1 VARDRNDKS
10 TISFFE
16 RMELGE
22 KLEPDWNI
30 PSGYPDLT
38 QYPQIAIDLETCDPN
53 LTTLGPGWARND
65 GFIVGIAVAAGD
77 QAWYFPIR
85 HGNGHNLDPKMTLK
99 WLKKQM
105 ATPHIDKIMHNA
117 TYDAGWLRA
126 EGVEVQGRIID
137 TMIAA
142 PIIDENRFS
151 YSLNNLGRDYIDMRK
166 DEKMLRAAAK
176 DWGIDPKKDM
186 WQLPPAYV
194 GAYAEQDALMTLK
207 LWDRLKTEISSQDLT
222 HIFNLETSIIP
233 LMVEMRARGVRVNLD
248 QAEIARK
255 GLRAKVRDLKAEIKH
270 KTGVD
275 IEPWAPASVQ
285 QVFDA
290 LNLQYP
296 KTEAGAPSFTK
307 HYLNAHPHEVCQVIV
322 RLREFDKADST
333 FIDSI
338 LRHEHNGRI
347 HTEFH
352 QLRSDDGGTVTG
364 RFCVSADTLIETQ
377 RGPVPIVDVKPR
389 QDLALTHLGRFQF
402 IRHLIYKGEEEM
414 VALRVSSGSVV
425 KCTRNHRVLTAAG
438 WKRVGELTVGQEIA
452 GVDFEKRLGERRTV
466 PEGSRSVLGATKAD
480 YQRGGSGSVHYL
492 SHSTGDV
499 EARRSGSTAEGGA
512 GAEVFPFQNWLEK
525 SNEGKDRQPA
535 PQPQRAAVLR
545 PAWIHPC
552 AQTGLVHGKADVETR
567 IRASGGYGA
576 DTWFDRGAR
585 GHARSSHQR
594 GSSGQFPGQL
604 GVGDAGGASF
614 PTLSVT
620 VEEIEPLGV
629 AQVWDIEVET
639 DHSYVAHGLIHH
651 NSSSSPNLQQIP
663 ARDPDIK
670 KLIRGLFIPEE
681 GQMWGSF
688 DYSSQEPRLLV
699 HFAASMPDS
708 MRSPV
713 VDSFVEGYQDDN
725 FDFHQ
730 MVADIA
736 GINRKAAKVCGLG
749 IMYGMGIGK
758 LAAQLSISD
767 AEAKD
772 LMGTFN
778 ERVPFVKQLAT
789 VASNQAEKNG
799 QIRTI
804 LGRLCRFHL
813 WEPRTFG
820 YNKPLPLE
828 EAKKEYGSLGNNL
841 RRAFTY
847 KALNKLIQGSA
858 ADQTKKAMADCYAE
872 GIIPMLTVHDELC
885 FSVDNASQAEQI
897 KEIME
902 TGLPLK
908 IPSKVDVDIP
918 AMRGLPNNWGEV
930 E

>member
-1 VARDRNDKS
+1 MARDRNDKS
-10 TISFFE
+10 TVAFFE
-16 RMELGE
+16 RMDLGE

-38 QYPQIAIDLETCDPN
+38 QYPQIAIDLETRDPN
-53 LTTLGPGWARND
+53 LTTLGPGWARGD
-65 GFIVGIAVAAGD
+65 GCIVGIAVAAGD
-77 QAWYFPIR
+77 QAWYFPVR
-85 HGNGHNLDPKMTLK
+85 HGNGHNLDPKMTFK

-142 PIIDENRFS
+142 PLIDENRFS

-166 DEKMLRAAAK
+166 DEKMLRATAK

-222 HIFNLETSIIP
+222 HIFNLETSLIP
-233 LMVEMRARGVRVNLD
+233 LMVDIRARGVRVDLD
-248 QAEIARK
+248 QAEIARR

-275 IEPWAPASVQ
+275 IEPWASASVL

-307 HYLNAHPHEVCQVIV
+307 QYLNAHPHEVCQAIV

-364 RFCVSADTLIETQ
+364 RF
-377 RGPVPIVDVKPR
+377 
-389 QDLALTHLGRFQF
+389 
-402 IRHLIYKGEEEM
+402 
-414 VALRVSSGSVV
+414 
-425 KCTRNHRVLTAAG
+425 
-438 WKRVGELTVGQEIA
+438 
-452 GVDFEKRLGERRTV
+452 
-466 PEGSRSVLGATKAD
+466 
-480 YQRGGSGSVHYL
+480 
-492 SHSTGDV
+492 
-499 EARRSGSTAEGGA
+499 
-512 GAEVFPFQNWLEK
+512 
-525 SNEGKDRQPA
+525 
-535 PQPQRAAVLR
+535 
-545 PAWIHPC
+545 
-552 AQTGLVHGKADVETR
+552 
-567 IRASGGYGA
+567 
-576 DTWFDRGAR
+576 
-585 GHARSSHQR
+585 
-594 GSSGQFPGQL
+594 
-604 GVGDAGGASF
+604 
-614 PTLSVT
+614 
-620 VEEIEPLGV
+620 
-629 AQVWDIEVET
+629 
-639 DHSYVAHGLIHH
+639 
-651 NSSSSPNLQQIP
+651 SSSSPNLQQIP

-699 HFAASMPDS
+699 HFAASMPES

-713 VDSFVEGYQDDN
+713 VDTIVDEYHKGDVDL
-725 FDFHQ
+725 HQ

-736 GINRKAAKVCGLG
+736 GITRKQAKVVNLG
-749 IMYGMGIGK
+749 IMYGMGVGK
-758 LAAQLSISD
+758 LAAQLGVSD
-767 AEAKD
+767 AEAK
-772 LMGTFN
+772 GIIEEHQTK
-778 ERVPFVKQLAT
+778 VPFVKQLAM

-828 EAKKEYGSLGNNL
+828 EAKKEYGSVGNNL
-841 RRAFTY
+841 KRAFTY

-858 ADQTKKAMADCYAE
+858 ADQTKKAMADCYAA
-872 GIIPMLTVHDELC
+872 GLVPLLTVHDELC
-885 FSVDNASQAEQI
+885 FSIEGEQQAAQI

-908 IPSKVDVDIP
+908 IPSKVDVDVP